1 MSDHGA
7 SDAELAEQLEQEA
20 RGLLEDGHGGDS
32 LALAID
38 QLRADRTNGES
49 LTASMERLRDVIDQE
64 RNSGPGGAR

>member
-20 RGLLEDGHGGDS
+20 QELLEAGHGGDS
-32 LALAID
+32 LTLAVD

-49 LTASMERLRDVIDQE
+49 LTASIQLLRDVIDQE
-64 RNSGPGGAR
+64 RNIGPGGAR